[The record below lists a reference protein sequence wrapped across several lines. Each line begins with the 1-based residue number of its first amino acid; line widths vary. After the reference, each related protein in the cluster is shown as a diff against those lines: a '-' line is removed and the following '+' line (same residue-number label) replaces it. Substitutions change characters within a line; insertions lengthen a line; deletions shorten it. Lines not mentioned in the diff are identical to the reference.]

1 MVINQTCILSSLFFL
16 IMKDNLKKNKLDK
29 VKINKYFLLNVFVL
43 IKEMCI
49 NDELLGE
56 KHRGKG
62 QGKAMC
68 IPRK

>member
-1 MVINQTCILSSLFFL
+1 
-16 IMKDNLKKNKLDK
+16 LDK
-29 VKINKYFLLNVFVL
+29 VKINKCFLLNVFVL

-62 QGKAMC
+62 KGKAMC

>member
-1 MVINQTCILSSLFFL
+1 
-16 IMKDNLKKNKLDK
+16 LDK
-29 VKINKYFLLNVFVL
+29 VKINKCFLLNVFVL

-62 QGKAMC
+62 KGQAMC
-68 IPRK
+68 IPQK